1 MLNPQNKMVEKQTT
15 IGGLKANYIELNRT
29 DQNSKNPL
37 HLHAANGFPLGS
49 YQSFIEPFT
58 RKYHITGLESRG
70 MWPERGQPKRQTSW
84 QLYADYLIEFL
95 EQTNKRSGKTQ
106 RFIGIGHSLGGSV
119 TLIAAIK
126 RPDLFQKLVLIE
138 PATTPSRFTA
148 FVWQYLPRIA
158 EHSIPLVSR
167 TLLRRK
173 YWPSKAEFIK
183 YHSPKTAFKNCTV
196 QAMQDYAEYGLRNH
210 PDNRYKLAYST
221 EWEAHN
227 FRKVHYTLG
236 LLRKVKVPTLLIA
249 GATSYFYNA
258 YAAKQQMIEKHKYL
272 NLEILKNTGHLVPFE
287 NPTGAQ
293 TCILDW
299 L

>member
-1 MLNPQNKMVEKQTT
+1 MADQKNRFVEQHTT
-15 IGGLKANYIELNRT
+15 IGGLKANYIELDRI
-29 DQNSKNPL
+29 DRQSQNPI
-37 HLHAANGFPLGS
+37 HIHAANGFPVGC

-58 RKYHITGLESRG
+58 NRYHVTGLESRG
-70 MWPERGQPKRQTSW
+70 MWPERGTPKKDSNW

-95 EQTNKRSGKTQ
+95 EQTNKRAGETQ

-119 TLIAAIK
+119 TLIAALK
-126 RPDLFQKLVLIE
+126 RPDLFHKLVLIE
-138 PATTPSRFTA
+138 PATTPSLFTS

-158 EHSIPLVSR
+158 ERSLSLVSR

-173 YWPSKAEFIK
+173 HWPNKAEFIN
-183 YHSPKTAFKNCTV
+183 YHNAKNAFKNCTTK
-196 QAMQDYAEYGLRNH
+196 AMQDYAEYGLQET
-210 PDNRYKLAYST
+210 PDNNYQLAYST

-227 FRKVHYTLG
+227 FRQVHYTLN
-236 LLRKVKVPTLLIA
+236 LLAKVSMPTLLLA

-258 YAAKQQMIEKHKYL
+258 YASKQQLIEKHKYL
-272 NLEILKNTGHLVPFE
+272 SFQVLRNTGHLVPFE

-293 TCILDW
+293 KCILDW